1 LDRGV
6 RAVDSAL
13 GRRRV
18 ALDTAAAALPQ
29 LATARTRRAR
39 SDLDA
44 AAAALAV
51 LDPQRTL
58 ERGYAIVRRTADGAI
73 VRAPD
78 EAPPATPLRLRV
90 AEGEIAATVDPPG

>member
-1 LDRGV
+1 M
-6 RAVDSAL
+6 L

-18 ALDTAAAALPQ
+18 ALDTAAVALPQ
-29 LATARTRRAR
+29 LATTRVRRAR

-44 AAAALAV
+44 AGAELAV

-58 ERGYAIVRRTADGAI
+58 ERGYAIVRRATDGAI
-73 VRAPD
+73 VRAPA

-90 AEGEIAATVDPPG
+90 AEGDIAATVDTPS